1 MSTQQQASQIFW
13 NESYS
18 VGVHALDVH
27 HQHLAKLINQLDCRH
42 SDDLNSEE
50 VTSILTDLIA
60 YTEYHFRHEEE
71 LMAAVDYAEL
81 ENHRREHMH
90 FSEVIAEICFGATL
104 GVLTAKELFS
114 YLTRW
119 WRNHILLEDM
129 KYKPYLLAVSAPNAP
144 VPA

>member
-1 MSTQQQASQIFW
+1 MTTQQAPRIFW

-18 VGVHALDVH
+18 VGVHALDMH
-27 HQHLAKLINQLDCRH
+27 HQHLAHLINQLDSLH

-50 VTSILTDLIA
+50 VTNILSALVA
-60 YTEYHFRHEEE
+60 YTDYHFRHEEE
-71 LMAAVDYAEL
+71 LMAEVSYAEL
-81 ENHRREHMH
+81 DNHRREHMH

-119 WRNHILLEDM
+119 WRNHILFEDM
-129 KYKPYLLAVSAPNAP
+129 KYKPYLLAKAP
-144 VPA
+144 VTS